1 MSQRHRFLLFATA
14 ASSRSTSSSSSL
26 SKFTPTLQSTCRQP
40 IKNYTAQKE
49 RNDDDDDREIVE
61 KARTTAEEFSRVAKV
76 KAEALKR
83 SQTTDA
89 AFEGITAQV
98 GESEYVAPKQ
108 KIKET
113 VDNVPKEKSKA

>member
-1 MSQRHRFLLFATA
+1 MSQSHRLILFATA
-14 ASSRSTSSSSSL
+14 ASSRSSSSSSSL
-26 SKFTPTLQSTCRQP
+26 SRFTPTLQSTCRQP
-40 IKNYTAQKE
+40 IKNYTVQKK
-49 RNDDDDDREIVE
+49 RNDDDDQEIVE

-76 KAEALKR
+76 KAEAVKR

-89 AFEGITAQV
+89 S
-98 GESEYVAPKQ
+98 ESDYEVPKQ